1 MGNKI
6 YGYCR
11 VSTKKQVIERQIKNI
26 RAAYSD
32 AIIVQESYTGTKM
45 DRPAWNNLMKKL
57 KAGDTVVFDEVSR
70 MSRTADE
77 GCDVYEQLFT
87 EGINLVF
94 LKQKHVSTDVYRQAL
109 ERQIDIAMNTG
120 NAATDKFMQSIVDA
134 LNSYLMD
141 LAKEQIRLAFEQAQD
156 EVDHLHQR
164 TKEGIE
170 AARLHGKQI
179 GQKPGAKL
187 TTKKSLAAK
196 EIIKKHNKDFG
207 GSLSNEE
214 TWTLAGISK
223 MSFYKYK
230 SELRSEVV

>member
-1 MGNKI
+1 M
-6 YGYCR
+6 
-11 VSTKKQVIERQIKNI
+11 
-26 RAAYSD
+26 
-32 AIIVQESYTGTKM
+32 
-45 DRPAWNNLMKKL
+45 
-57 KAGDTVVFDEVSR
+57 
-70 MSRTADE
+70 
-77 GCDVYEQLFT
+77 
-87 EGINLVF
+87 
-94 LKQKHVSTDVYRQAL
+94 H
-109 ERQIDIAMNTG
+109 TG
-120 NAATDKFMQSIVDA
+120 NAATDKFMQAIVDA

-179 GQKPGAKL
+179 GQKPGSKL
-187 TTKKSLAAK
+187 TTKKSIAAK

>member
-26 RAAYSD
+26 KSAFPD

-45 DRPAWNNLMKKL
+45 DRPEWNNLSKKL

-77 GCDVYEQLFT
+77 GCVVYEQLFNR
-87 EGINLVF
+87 GINLVF
-94 LKQKHVSTDVYRQAL
+94 LKQKHVNTDVYRQAL

-170 AARLHGKQI
+170 AARLHGKRI

-196 EIIKKHNKDFG
+196 EIIKKHNIDFG

>member
-1 MGNKI
+1 
-6 YGYCR
+6 
-11 VSTKKQVIERQIKNI
+11 
-26 RAAYSD
+26 
-32 AIIVQESYTGTKM
+32 
-45 DRPAWNNLMKKL
+45 
-57 KAGDTVVFDEVSR
+57 
-70 MSRTADE
+70 
-77 GCDVYEQLFT
+77 
-87 EGINLVF
+87 
-94 LKQKHVSTDVYRQAL
+94 
-109 ERQIDIAMNTG
+109 
-120 NAATDKFMQSIVDA
+120 
-134 LNSYLMD
+134 MD

-214 TWTLAGISK
+214 TWKLAGISK
-223 MSFYKYK
+223 MTFYKYK
-230 SELRSEVV
+230 NELLADMV